1 MGDLA
6 QVDAMILAGGLGTR
20 LRSVVSDRP
29 KVLAEVLG
37 RPFLAYLLDQLAAS
51 GIKRVILC
59 IGYLGEQIRE
69 TFGYAYD
76 AAEGTIQ
83 ISYSQETQLLGTGG
97 ALGLALPLV
106 RSPRVLVMNG
116 DSFCGADLAGFSE
129 FHQQKSAPVSMVL
142 TQVADTARYGKVEL
156 AHDHQIVRFT
166 EKGQNQGLGWING
179 GIYLIE
185 SSLLANVQS
194 DRLEVAEQDF
204 LGVTSKHRLVSLEAD
219 LFPQWIQQGVY
230 GYCSQGKF
238 LDIGTPE
245 SYPLATDLFSSYSN
259 HQGTEDS

>member
-6 QVDAMILAGGLGTR
+6 QVEAMILAGGLGTR

-59 IGYLGEQIRE
+59 IGYLGEKIQD
-69 TFGYAYD
+69 TFGDVYNTAY
-76 AAEGTIQ
+76 GTMQ
-83 ISYSQETQLLGTGG
+83 ISYSLETQLLGTGG

-116 DSFCGADLAGFSE
+116 DSFCETDLDDFYQ
-129 FHQQKSAPVSMVL
+129 FHHQKSAVASIAL
-142 TQVADTARYGKVEL
+142 TQVPDTARYGKVEIAL
-156 AHDHQIVRFT
+156 DRRIEKFT
-166 EKGQNQGLGWING
+166 EKGQNQGIGWING
-179 GIYLIE
+179 GIYFLE
-185 SSLLANVQS
+185 SSLLATIKS
-194 DRLEVAEQDF
+194 DYP
-204 LGVTSKHRLVSLEAD
+204 VSLEAD
-219 LFPQWIQQGVY
+219 LFPQWIQQGIY
-230 GYCSQGKF
+230 GYYSQGKF

-245 SYPLATDLFSSYSN
+245 SYPLAKDLFSP
-259 HQGTEDS
+259 